1 MRSTH
6 TGTGMFYLL
15 LAALILPQSGEAQE
29 ARELRGA
36 QAQARGWYGFGYSP
50 VTESGDRRQW
60 ASVVQVEP
68 GSGASRGGLQ
78 VGDTIVR
85 WNGRNDVTTAL
96 QANRASAADTA
107 RLRVRRNGRVR
118 DVTIVAGERRLN
130 PLVRGSEGRIIVV
143 DPSGLQRQ
151 LRALEGTMVPR
162 LDSLGIRADSLH
174 SRLRGILRDSL
185 GPQLRALEAVPG
197 TAFRVWGDS
206 IRGALPMVVEFES
219 GMRGVA
225 GAEVTE
231 LNPELA
237 SYFGTDRGLL
247 VLRVAPDTPAAKAGL
262 QAGDVILRVDGRTVE
277 RVRDFRTAIGRA
289 SDRSAEL
296 EVVQRG
302 RNRTVR
308 MGWD

>member
-1 MRSTH
+1 MIC
-6 TGTGMFYLL
+6 LL
-15 LAALILPQSGEAQE
+15 MAALILPHNVEAQE
-29 ARELRGA
+29 ARGIRGT
-36 QAQARGWYGFGYSP
+36 QVQARGWFGLGYSP
-50 VTESGDRRQW
+50 VAESGSRAQW

-96 QANRASAADTA
+96 QANRVSPADTA
-107 RLRVRRNGRVR
+107 RLRVRRAGRER
-118 DVTIVAGERRLN
+118 DVTIVAGVRRSTTLA
-130 PLVRGSEGRIIVV
+130 RGENDRVIII
-143 DPSGLQRQ
+143 DPSVLQRQ
-151 LRALEGTMVPR
+151 MRVLEGTMVPR

-185 GPQLRALEAVPG
+185 GPQLRAFQAVPG
-197 TAFRVWGDS
+197 TEFPVWVDS
-206 IRGALPMVVEFES
+206 IRGPMPMVFDFES

-247 VLRVAPDTPAAKAGL
+247 VLRVAPDTPAARAGL
-262 QAGDVILRVDGRTVE
+262 QAGDVVLRVDGRNVE
-277 RVRDFRTAIGRA
+277 RVRDLRTAISRA
-289 SDRSAEL
+289 SNRSAEL

-302 RNRTVR
+302 RTRTVR

>member
-1 MRSTH
+1 MIC
-6 TGTGMFYLL
+6 LL
-15 LAALILPQSGEAQE
+15 LASLILPQKAEAQE

-36 QAQARGWYGFGYSP
+36 QVQARGWYGFGYSP
-50 VTESGDRRQW
+50 VAEGGSRSQW
-60 ASVVQVEP
+60 ASVVQVEA

-78 VGDTIVR
+78 VGDTIIR
-85 WNGRNDVTTAL
+85 WSGRNDVTTAL
-96 QANRASAADTA
+96 QANRASPADTA
-107 RLRVRRNGRVR
+107 RLRVRRNGRER
-118 DVTIVAGERRLN
+118 DVTIVAGERRAATVL
-130 PLVRGSEGRIIVV
+130 RSGDTRITYV
-143 DPSGLQRQ
+143 DPSGIQRQ
-151 LRALEGTMVPR
+151 LQALERTMAAR
-162 LDSLGIRADSLH
+162 QDSLGIRAESLH

-206 IRGALPMVVEFES
+206 IRGSMPMVLEFES
-219 GMRGVA
+219 GLRGVA

-247 VLRVAPDTPAAKAGL
+247 VLRVVPNTPAAKAGL

-277 RVRDFRTAIGRA
+277 RVRDFRTAISRA
-289 SDRSAEL
+289 SNRSADL
-296 EVVQRG
+296 DVVQRG
-302 RNRTVR
+302 RTRTMR